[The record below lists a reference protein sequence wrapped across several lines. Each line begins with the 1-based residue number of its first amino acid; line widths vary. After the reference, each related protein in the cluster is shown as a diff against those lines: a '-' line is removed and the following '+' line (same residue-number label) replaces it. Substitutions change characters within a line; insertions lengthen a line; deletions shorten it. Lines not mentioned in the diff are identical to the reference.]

1 MGEDGAKSR
10 GEDGFRSKK
19 LGRVAEKLLWTPK
32 RLQWDPEA
40 SNELGWG
47 LCFLYAATTGVT
59 VANLYY
65 CYPILHLL
73 ADDFGVTGERAALV
87 PTLLQCGYACGL
99 LFLIPIGDI
108 SRRRPLIIGLIL
120 VTSLLF
126 LGLIITK
133 DFTAFIVLSFLAA
146 ITGCT
151 PQLMFP
157 LTVQYSALRHRAT
170 MTSVLM
176 SGLVFGIA
184 CARIMAGIIS
194 QYVAWR
200 IVYWIAFGL
209 QLGVGLLLVLFMPDY
224 PVSRAGTSYAQC
236 LWTMVQLPFQHPLLT
251 QQSIIAFL
259 IQSIFTCF
267 WTTLTF
273 ELTDVF
279 GFSALKIGLFSLIA
293 LAPVFL
299 NPLVA
304 RLVTAR
310 LHPTGTLLI
319 AHVISV
325 IGVCIGTFVG
335 NFSIGGLIVRA
346 FLGDLG
352 MNTVVVANRMA
363 IANVHPK
370 AQNAVNSVYMVF
382 TFCGQMS
389 GTAAGNKLYAQGGWI
404 PTGILMIAFVGASL
418 FLVIVRGPHEIGW
431 VGWSGGW
438 DLRDDAER
446 QNNVEPEFAGE
457 RSGNSTDTCDEKGD
471 R

>member
-1 MGEDGAKSR
+1 M
-10 GEDGFRSKK
+10 
-19 LGRVAEKLLWTPK
+19 
-32 RLQWDPEA
+32 
-40 SNELGWG
+40 
-47 LCFLYAATTGVT
+47 
-59 VANLYY
+59 
-65 CYPILHLL
+65 
-73 ADDFGVTGERAALV
+73 

-99 LFLIPIGDI
+99 LFIIPIGDI
-108 SRRRPLIIGLIL
+108 ARRRALIIGLIL
-120 VTSLLF
+120 VTSLLVSLPLFPYSLSSTNTPFQF
-126 LGLIITK
+126 LGLTITK

-157 LTVQYSALRHRAT
+157 LTVQYSPLRHRAT
-170 MTSVLM
+170 MTSILM

-184 CARIMAGIIS
+184 CARILSGIVS

-200 IVYWIAFGL
+200 TVYWIAFGL
-209 QLGVGLLLVLFMPDY
+209 QTGTVLLLVLFMPDY
-224 PVSRAGTSYAQC
+224 PVSRADTSYLSC
-236 LWTMVQLPFQHPLLT
+236 LWTMVQLPFLHPVLT
-251 QQSIIAFL
+251 QQSLIAFL
-259 IQSIFTCF
+259 IMGTFTCF

-273 ELTDVF
+273 QLTEVF
-279 GFSALKIGLFSLIA
+279 GFSALEVGLFSLIA

-299 NPLVA
+299 NPAIA

-310 LHPTGTLLI
+310 LQPAATLLL
-319 AHVISV
+319 AHAVSLA
-325 IGVCIGTFVG
+325 GVCVGTFVG
-335 NFSIGGLIVRA
+335 DFSIAGLIVRA

-389 GTAAGNKLYAQGGWI
+389 GTAAGNRLYAQGGWI
-404 PTGILMIAFVGASL
+404 PAGILMICFVGVSL
-418 FLVIVRGPHEIGW
+418 GLVVVRGPHEKGW

-438 DLRDDAER
+438 ELRVRSPAGGIVEGEDGNGGEERDEERVDDKRVEGEAER
-446 QNNVEPEFAGE
+446 SAELTICE
-457 RSGNSTDTCDEKGD
+457 EKVN

>member
-1 MGEDGAKSR
+1 MTEKAQSGARDGVSTLLVGVAKNM
-10 GEDGFRSKK
+10 
-19 LGRVAEKLLWTPK
+19 LWTPK
-32 RLQWDPEA
+32 RLRWDAEA
-40 SNELGWG
+40 SNELSWA

-65 CYPILHLL
+65 CYPILNLI

-99 LFLIPIGDI
+99 LFIIPIGDI
-108 SRRRPLIIGLIL
+108 ARRRALIIGLIL
-120 VTSLLF
+120 ITSLLF
-126 LGLIITK
+126 LGLTITK

-157 LTVQYSALRHRAT
+157 LTVQYSPLRHRAT
-170 MTSVLM
+170 MTSILM

-184 CARIMAGIIS
+184 CARILSGIVS

-200 IVYWIAFGL
+200 TVYWIAFGL
-209 QLGVGLLLVLFMPDY
+209 QTGTVLLLVLFMPDY
-224 PVSRAGTSYAQC
+224 PVSRADTSYLSC
-236 LWTMVQLPFQHPLLT
+236 LWTMVQLPFLHPVLT
-251 QQSIIAFL
+251 QQSLIAFL
-259 IQSIFTCF
+259 IMGTFTCF

-273 ELTDVF
+273 QLTEVF
-279 GFSALKIGLFSLIA
+279 GFSALEVGLFSLIA

-299 NPLVA
+299 NPAVA

-310 LHPTGTLLI
+310 LQPAATLLL
-319 AHVISV
+319 AHAVSLA
-325 IGVCIGTFVG
+325 GVCVGTFVG
-335 NFSIGGLIVRA
+335 DFSIAGLIVRA

-389 GTAAGNKLYAQGGWI
+389 GTAAGNR
-404 PTGILMIAFVGASL
+404 
-418 FLVIVRGPHEIGW
+418 FLGLVVVRGPHEKGW

-438 DLRDDAER
+438 ELRVRSPAGGIVEGEDGNGGEERDEERVDDKRVEGEAER
-446 QNNVEPEFAGE
+446 SAELTICE
-457 RSGNSTDTCDEKGD
+457 EKVN

>member
-1 MGEDGAKSR
+1 MFWTPQRLRWD
-10 GEDGFRSKK
+10 
-19 LGRVAEKLLWTPK
+19 AEKT
-32 RLQWDPEA
+32 
-40 SNELGWG
+40 NELSWG
-47 LCFLYAATTGVT
+47 LCFLYAATTGIT

-73 ADDFGVTGERAALV
+73 ADDFGVTGERASLV

-99 LFLIPIGDI
+99 LFIIPIGDI
-108 SRRRPLIIGLIL
+108 ARRRPLIIGLIL

-126 LGLIITK
+126 LGLIITN

-157 LTVQYSALRHRAT
+157 LTVQYSPLRHRAT

-184 CARIMAGIIS
+184 VARVVSGIVS
-194 QYVAWR
+194 QYVSWR
-200 IVYWIAFGL
+200 VVYWIAFGL
-209 QLGVGLLLVLFMPDY
+209 QLGNVVLLLLFMPDY
-224 PVSRAGTSYAQC
+224 PVSRPGTSYVGC
-236 LWTMVQLPFQHPLLT
+236 LWTMVQLPFLHPVLT

-259 IQSIFTCF
+259 TMANFTGF
-267 WTTLTF
+267 WTVLTF
-273 ELTDVF
+273 QLTDKF
-279 GFSALKIGLFSLIA
+279 GYSALKIGLFSLIA
-293 LAPVFL
+293 LAPVLL

-310 LHPTGTLLI
+310 LHPTGTLLV
-319 AHVISV
+319 AHAISLV
-325 IGVCIGTFVG
+325 GVCIGTFVG
-335 NFSIGGLIVRA
+335 DFSVGGLVVRA

-352 MNTVVVANRMA
+352 MNTAVVANRMA
-363 IANVHPK
+363 IAHVHPE

-389 GTAAGNKLYAQGGWI
+389 GTAAGNKLYAEGGWV
-404 PTGILMIAFVGASL
+404 PTGVLTIAFVAAGL
-418 FLVIVRGPHEIGW
+418 FLVVVRGPHETGW
-431 VGWSGGW
+431 VGWRGGW
-438 DLRDDAER
+438 DLRVQKKVEKKGFDAER
-446 QNNVEPEFAGE
+446 RGE
-457 RSGNSTDTCDEKGD
+457 RKGQVEDEEGSAESTDICDEKVD